1 MFLSAVRGVP
11 SLTLVVLSR
20 SPTGLEEQLL
30 GALILEELPEV
41 AAKKNALVISN
52 ARMTKELHDI
62 ENKILQ
68 LLSEAEGNILG
79 AWCPVGWVIGG
90 AVWLVIAGWFL
101 LVLTFCA
108 LFSLLASLS
117 LFPLSFLS
125 LSSLSLSSLS
135 LPSLFP
141 LSSPPPP
148 LSRRLQTMWT
158 SSMRWTKQKKR
169 GTTSK

>member
-1 MFLSAVRGVP
+1 MFSSAVRGVP

-90 AVWLVIAGWFL
+90 AVWLVVAGW
-101 LVLTFCA
+101 C
-108 LFSLLASLS
+108 
-117 LFPLSFLS
+117 
-125 LSSLSLSSLS
+125 
-135 LPSLFP
+135 
-141 LSSPPPP
+141 
-148 LSRRLQTMWT
+148 
-158 SSMRWTKQKKR
+158 
-169 GTTSK
+169 